1 MNRIKIAIGFFIS
14 GALAGGGYNFVNDK
28 IHHKEECTASLVV
41 FKDNTQTNLTL
52 NFMYSLA
59 EGKGTVAVSGS
70 YLDGGKLQGHIRR
83 DVIYDMVKN
92 HETHHFHSREINRYG
107 NIDSVSDE
115 FLATIL
121 PDFYVYPDEKI
132 SYIISKQN
140 EHSFLIKIG
149 SRPLLYCAN

>member
-1 MNRIKIAIGFFIS
+1 MNRIKIVIGFFIS
-14 GALAGGGYNFVNDK
+14 GALAGGIYNFVNDK

-92 HETHHFHSREINRYG
+92 HETHHFHS
-107 NIDSVSDE
+107 VSDE
-115 FLATIL
+115 FLASIL
-121 PDFYVYPDEKI
+121 PDFYVYPNEKI

>member
-1 MNRIKIAIGFFIS
+1 MNRIKIVICFFIS
-14 GALAGGGYNFVNDK
+14 GALAGGIYNFVNDK

-115 FLATIL
+115 FLASIL
-121 PDFYVYPDEKI
+121 PDFYVYPNEKI